1 MNKEEILKK
10 LFLRHKECVEL
21 MLLVKDEKVKSQ
33 LYGET
38 VGIEYAVGL
47 IDMME
52 EQEKWL

>member
-52 EQEKWL
+52 EQEK